1 MISGRRPV
9 FLCLRVRALR
19 NGIFW
24 ACFRFQILVL
34 YFGNLMK
41 SQPRR
46 KRCPCGEIFGQRPR
60 SFNRLRRLRIIT
72 FLFGFWF
79 KRGFCFRLRFQVCFW
94 FKTWFWFRF
103 LFVFAQLDLFQ
114 TPWLEWAVG
123 YRIFR
128 ITRSQIDWNILKP
141 ISFSWLSIYYLWH
154 CQQQT
159 ANSQWIAVAKAKKQ
173 YFFGAPPC
181 AMLAPP
187 RGGGRVCVSLG
198 NFMV

>member
-9 FLCLRVRALR
+9 FLCLRVRTLR

-24 ACFRFQILVL
+24 ACFRLQILVL

-46 KRCPCGEIFGQRPR
+46 KRFPCGEIFGQRPR

-79 KRGFCFRLRFQVCFW
+79 KRGFCFRIRFQVCFL
-94 FKTWFWFRF
+94 FWFRF
-103 LFVFAQLDLFQ
+103 LFAQLDLFQ
-114 TPWLEWAVG
+114 IPWLEWAVG

-141 ISFSWLSIYYLWH
+141 ISFSWLSIYL
-154 CQQQT
+154 CLQQT
-159 ANSQWIAVAKAKKQ
+159 AN
-173 YFFGAPPC
+173 F
-181 AMLAPP
+181 
-187 RGGGRVCVSLG
+187 
-198 NFMV
+198 